1 MNVVQP
7 TFLLV
12 HIFVSTQNVDSIFD
26 VVSTAWTVDVKHFH
40 FVDFNSYLMA
50 EFGCFKVPHNEY
62 LIWQILITSLTL
74 FPVVVEALGRR
85 SDGDGMMVVVIPR
98 GGLVIDAGARRSV
111 LGASAVEA
119 RGSAV
124 KE

>member
-1 MNVVQP
+1 MFQGAP
-7 TFLLV
+7 
-12 HIFVSTQNVDSIFD
+12 
-26 VVSTAWTVDVKHFH
+26 
-40 FVDFNSYLMA
+40 Y
-50 EFGCFKVPHNEY
+50 EY